1 MTDPGNSG
9 DSNSGDSG
17 PVEKPDGGDG
27 GRNNDSVAGLMTKER
42 FNSAGMTIRSLP
54 IRSLLGESGPR
65 TFSTGPLSL

>member
-42 FNSAGMTIRSLP
+42 FNSAGMTIRSL
-54 IRSLLGESGPR
+54 LGESGPR